1 MREEMKDTV
10 DVLLKLDIDAD
21 DFYCITI
28 YKNEIWLQGY
38 QSEKTLERYPDA
50 IVNANR
56 VERCLY
62 KEWEI
67 GNIRIQVVL
76 TPSIN

>member
-28 YKNEIWLQGY
+28 YKNELWLQGF
-38 QSEKTLERYPDA
+38 QSEKNLERYPDA

-62 KEWEI
+62 KEWKI
-67 GNIRIQVVL
+67 GNISIQVVL